1 MAYFIN
7 RISDLNFGVRCID
20 NVETIC
26 MDEPDYKAIITN
38 ANMRRRMSRII
49 KMSVSSAL
57 DCIKDVDSTQI
68 EAIITATGL
77 GCLHDTEKFMD
88 NLMKYDEGALNPTTF
103 IQSTFN
109 TVSAQIALLLGL
121 KVYNMTYV
129 HGGLSFETALT
140 DALLCLDEGKKQVL
154 LGAFDELTETGFILQ
169 NKLGLFRNGIKA
181 GEGAQFFL
189 LGNERT
195 EQTQAEIISAET
207 FTNDFISSD
216 INLRIKSF
224 LSKNKLMENDVSLFI
239 SGKNGNVSKDIK
251 YKKVEDQLFSKAHC
265 VGFKQDCGEY
275 PTAMAYGLNFA
286 VQKLITQGGEY
297 ALLFN
302 HHGVNENSLILI
314 KKML

>member
-7 RISDLNFGVRCID
+7 CISDLNFGVRCID
-20 NVETIC
+20 NIETIC

-49 KMSVSSAL
+49 KMAVSSAL
-57 DCIKDVDSTQI
+57 NCIKEIDSTQI
-68 EAIITATGL
+68 DAIITATGL

-88 NLMKYDEGALNPTTF
+88 NLIKYDEGALNPTTF

-109 TVSAQIALLLGL
+109 TVSAQIALLLRL

-129 HGGLSFETALT
+129 HGGLSFETALA

-154 LGAFDELTETGFILQ
+154 IGAFDELTETSFRLQ
-169 NKLGLFRNGIKA
+169 KRLGLFRNGTKA

-189 LGNERT
+189 LSNEKN
-195 EQTQAEIISAET
+195 EYTQAEIISAET
-207 FTNDFISSD
+207 FTNDFIFSD

-224 LSKNKLMENDVSLFI
+224 LERNKLTENDVSLFI
-239 SGKNGNVSKDIK
+239 SGRNGNMSKDIK
-251 YKKVEDQLFSKAHC
+251 YKKIEDQLFSKTNC
-265 VGFKQDCGEY
+265 LGFKQYSGEY

-286 VQKLITQGGEY
+286 VQELIEQGGEY

-302 HHGVNENSLILI
+302 HHGLNENSLILI
-314 KKML
+314 KKTL